1 MANTDKVLSGNRS
14 GTWRIIAQAS
24 REYEKY
30 SGGLPKGEMKG
41 GGTLRG
47 CEVKEKKEADGRN

>member
-1 MANTDKVLSGNRS
+1 MANTDKVLSENRS

-24 REYEKY
+24 RVYEEYRRR
-30 SGGLPKGEMKG
+30 LPKGETRG
-41 GGTLRG
+41 GGTPRG